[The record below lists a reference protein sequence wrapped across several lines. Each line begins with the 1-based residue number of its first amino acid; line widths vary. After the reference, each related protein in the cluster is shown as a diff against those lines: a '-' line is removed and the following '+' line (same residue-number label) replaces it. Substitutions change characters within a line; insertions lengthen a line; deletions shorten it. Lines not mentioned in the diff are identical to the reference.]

1 MKKQSGKCIIFSAP
15 SGAGK
20 TTVVHHLL
28 REIEA
33 LSFSISATSREARP
47 NEKQNADYYF
57 LSESE
62 FAQKIKAD
70 EFLEWEEVYPG
81 GYYGTLKS
89 ELERIWSEGK
99 VVIFDLDV
107 VGGSK
112 LKAYFGDDALAI
124 FVQPP
129 NLKVLEDRLRKRS
142 TENERSLRQRIDKAA
157 HELTFSG
164 EFDKV
169 LVNDTLKDA
178 CALAK
183 NWVLEFIES

>member
-28 REIEA
+28 REIED
-33 LSFSISATSREARP
+33 LSFSISATSRGARS
-47 NEKQNADYYF
+47 NEKQNEDYYF

-62 FAQKIKAD
+62 FAQKVKAD

-81 GYYGTLKS
+81 GFYGTLKS
-89 ELERIWSEGK
+89 ELERIWAAGK

-112 LKAYFGDDALAI
+112 LKSYFGDSALAI

-129 NLKVLEDRLRKRS
+129 NLRILEDRLRKRS
-142 TENERSLRQRIDKAA
+142 TESENSLRQRIDKAS

-169 LVNDTLKDA
+169 LINDKLKDA

-183 NWVLEFIES
+183 DWVLEFIDE

>member
-1 MKKQSGKCIIFSAP
+1 MKKQAGKCIIFSAP

-33 LSFSISATSREARP
+33 LSFSISATSRAARP
-47 NEKQNADYYF
+47 NEKDNSDYYF

-62 FAQKIKAD
+62 FARKIKAD
-70 EFLEWEEVYPG
+70 EFLEWEEVYAG
-81 GYYGTLKS
+81 GFYGTLKS
-89 ELERIWSEGK
+89 ELERIWAQGK
-99 VVIFDLDV
+99 VVIFDVDV

-129 NLKVLEDRLRKRS
+129 SLRVLEERLRKRS
-142 TENERSLRQRIDKAA
+142 TENERSLRQRLDKAA
-157 HELTFSG
+157 HELTYSG

-169 LVNDTLKDA
+169 LINDNLKEA

-183 NWVLEFIES
+183 RWAIEFIES